1 MPTQTR
7 AVRTRAVQ
15 ARNDAELVSRLR
27 LATMRLAR
35 RLRQQAEP
43 GVSPSLLS
51 ALATIERRQPVTLGE
66 LSQAE
71 RVQPPTM
78 TKIAARLEEMRL
90 VTRTVDERDKRIVR
104 LALSPEGVHFITR
117 NRSRKNAYL
126 ARRLRTLEAKDIATL
141 KAAVEVIEKLLDE
154 PR

>member
-1 MPTQTR
+1 MPAQTK
-7 AVRTRAVQ
+7 TPQ
-15 ARNDAELVSRLR
+15 TRNDAELVSRLR

-51 ALATIERRQPVTLGE
+51 ALASIERRQPVTLGE

-78 TKIAARLEEMRL
+78 TKIAARLEDMGL
-90 VTRTVDERDKRIVR
+90 VARTPDERDKRIVR
-104 LALSPEGVHFITR
+104 LALTSEGVRFIAR

-126 ARRLRTLEAKDIATL
+126 ARRLRKLEADDIATL
-141 KAAVEVIEKLLDE
+141 QAAVEVIEKLLEE
-154 PR
+154 PS

>member
-1 MPTQTR
+1 
-7 AVRTRAVQ
+7 
-15 ARNDAELVSRLR
+15 
-27 LATMRLAR
+27 MRLAR
-35 RLRQQAEP
+35 RLRQQAEA

-51 ALATIERRQPVTLGE
+51 ALASIERLQPVTLGE

-90 VTRTVDERDKRIVR
+90 VARTADERDKRVGR
-104 LALSPEGVHFITR
+104 LALTTEGVRFIAR

-126 ARRLRTLEAKDIATL
+126 ARRLRILDVEELATLEA
-141 KAAVEVIEKLLDE
+141 AAGIIEKLLDE

>member
-1 MPTQTR
+1 
-7 AVRTRAVQ
+7 
-15 ARNDAELVSRLR
+15 
-27 LATMRLAR
+27 MRLAR

-43 GVSPSLLS
+43 GLSPSLLS
-51 ALATIERRQPVTLGE
+51 ALATIERRQPITLGE

-90 VTRTVDERDKRIVR
+90 VTRTADERDKRIMR
-104 LALSPEGVHFITR
+104 LTLTPEGVRFISR

-126 ARRLRTLEAKDIATL
+126 ARRLRTLEAGDIATL

>member
-1 MPTQTR
+1 MRPVPT
-7 AVRTRAVQ
+7 
-15 ARNDAELVSRLR
+15 RNDAELVSRLR

-43 GVSPSLLS
+43 GISPSLLS

-66 LSQAE
+66 LSDAE

-78 TKIAARLEEMRL
+78 TKIAARLEDIGL
-90 VTRTVDERDKRIVR
+90 VARTADERDRRIGR
-104 LALSPEGVHFITR
+104 LSLTGEGVRFIAR

-126 ARRLRTLEAKDIATL
+126 ARRLRTLEAEDIATL
-141 KAAVEVIEKLLDE
+141 QAAVEVIEKLLEE

>member
-1 MPTQTR
+1 MPAQTGG
-7 AVRTRAVQ
+7 VKTRD
-15 ARNDAELVSRLR
+15 DAELVSRLR

-51 ALATIERRQPVTLGE
+51 ALASVEQRQPVTLGE
-66 LSQAE
+66 LSHAE

-78 TKIAARLEEMRL
+78 TKIAARLEDMGL
-90 VTRTVDERDKRIVR
+90 VARTPDDRDKRIVR
-104 LALSPEGVHFITR
+104 LSLTSEGVRFIAR

-126 ARRLRTLEAKDIATL
+126 ARRLRTLEAGDIATL
-141 KAAVEVIEKLLDE
+141 QAAVEVIEKLLEE
-154 PR
+154 PS

>member
-1 MPTQTR
+1 MPVQT
-7 AVRTRAVQ
+7 TTD
-15 ARNDAELVSRLR
+15 NEIVSRLR
-27 LATMRLAR
+27 LAVMRLAR

-43 GVSPSLLS
+43 GMSPSLLS
-51 ALATIERRQPVTLGE
+51 ALASVERLQPVTLGE

-78 TKIAARLEEMRL
+78 TKIAARLETLGLAR
-90 VTRTVDERDKRIVR
+90 RTPDERDKRIVR
-104 LALSPEGVHFITR
+104 LSLTPAGVRFIAR

-126 ARRLRTLEAKDIATL
+126 ARRLRTLDAEEMATL
-141 KAAVEVIEKLLDE
+141 EAAVEVIEKILDE